1 MKAAFWDGCRMP
13 HRVEEFLDSDTF
25 FALVLECAREMLA
38 IYRESPRIASIFAA
52 QQRWLMAQSGFAL
65 YFGYPDEPGRGLYSG
80 RFLAFAMEKKIASR
94 NTAAAF
100 MQEMLA
106 YRFLRVI
113 DSPSDRRTRLLEPTE
128 TAIEQFH
135 KWLATHLMIL
145 DNLDGGHRLDQAMK
159 DPMAFGRLQPYIA
172 KGIIDSD
179 AVRNPGATYNLF
191 NWANSGGLVMD
202 FLMTRISPPD
212 ASMEQIPIGK
222 LSLKEIRDQFMI
234 SNTHLKR
241 LLSQAAEMG
250 SIGWSEPSFKGEA
263 WLSRKFVREYW
274 GYQAAKFNVIDIA
287 AEKVL
292 GPAVVRTARLA

>member
-1 MKAAFWDGCRMP
+1 MP
-13 HRVEEFLDSDTF
+13 HKVEDFLDSDAF

-65 YFGYPDEPGRGLYSG
+65 HFGYPDEPGRGLYSG
-80 RFLAFAMEKKIASR
+80 RFIAFAIDHKIASR

-113 DSPSDRRTRLLEPTE
+113 ESPSDRRTRYLEPTQ
-128 TAIEQFH
+128 TALEHFY
-135 KWLATHLMIL
+135 KWLAAHLMIL
-145 DNLDGGHRLDQAMK
+145 DNLDGGDRLDQAMK
-159 DPMAFGRLQPYIA
+159 DPTVFARMQPLIA
-172 KGIIDSD
+172 KGIIDST
-179 AVRNPGATYNLF
+179 AVRDPGATYNLF

-202 FLMTRISPPD
+202 FLMTRIATSD
-212 ASMEQIPIGK
+212 TSTERVSIGR

-241 LLSQAAEMG
+241 LLSQASEMG

-263 WLSRKFVREYW
+263 WLSRNFIREYW
-274 GYQAAKFNVIDIA
+274 GYQAAKFTVIDAA
-287 AEKVL
+287 AEKVI
-292 GPAVVRTARLA
+292 GPAIARTARLA